1 MFSLQTGP
9 DGEPRRKKMRTTFTG
24 RQIFELERMFE
35 TKKYLNSGERS
46 HLSRCPI
53 QYHFIHCLFLV
64 LYTHSLAPHLVVLLL
79 HLELFLHSFPPRLLE
94 VSEQQ
99 VKIWFQNRRTKW
111 KKQENGGELPKME
124 QGNIHLNK
132 MEGNIHS
139 NNNGN
144 ELGKQEEVF
153 TIRDGSLS
161 NELNRSCSS
170 KLSELKDTTGTEH
183 KKRTSATTQ
192 TTTEPD
198 VDQVHS
204 LIENTC
210 SNESSSSEG

>member
-1 MFSLQTGP
+1 M
-9 DGEPRRKKMRTTFTG
+9 
-24 RQIFELERMFE
+24 
-35 TKKYLNSGERS
+35 
-46 HLSRCPI
+46 
-53 QYHFIHCLFLV
+53 
-64 LYTHSLAPHLVVLLL
+64 
-79 HLELFLHSFPPRLLE
+79 
-94 VSEQQ
+94 SEQQ

-161 NELNRSCSS
+161 NELNRCSS

-198 VDQVHS
+198 VVDQVHS

-210 SNESSSSEG
+210 SNASSSSEG

>member
-1 MFSLQTGP
+1 
-9 DGEPRRKKMRTTFTG
+9 
-24 RQIFELERMFE
+24 
-35 TKKYLNSGERS
+35 
-46 HLSRCPI
+46 
-53 QYHFIHCLFLV
+53 
-64 LYTHSLAPHLVVLLL
+64 
-79 HLELFLHSFPPRLLE
+79 
-94 VSEQQ
+94 
-99 VKIWFQNRRTKW
+99 
-111 KKQENGGELPKME
+111 ME
-124 QGNIHLNK
+124 GGNIHLNK
-132 MEGNIHS
+132 MEQGNIHS

-144 ELGKQEEVF
+144 ELGKQEEMF

-161 NELNRSCSS
+161 NEPNRCSS

-198 VDQVHS
+198 VVDQVDS